1 MRMRKKKHRE
11 DRLSACSHLLIEDI
25 TLFNDSLRPIFKNDN
40 PIHIEIGCGK
50 GKFIT
55 ETAARNP
62 EINYIAIE
70 KNLDVLV
77 LAAEKIKNAALPNV
91 KFVAGDA
98 CVLEQMNI
106 YGEIDRIYI
115 NFCDPWKKK
124 RQAKRRLTHENFLK
138 LYEKL
143 LKDGGEV
150 HFKTDN
156 TKLFEFS
163 LNSFSGYGL
172 MMKNIT
178 LNLHESDFEGNV
190 MTEYETLFSQKGQPI
205 YRCEVVY
212 PRRKFQN

>member
-11 DRLSACSHLLIEDI
+11 DRLDACSHLMIEDI
-25 TLFNDSLRPIFKNDN
+25 TAYSGSLKAIFGNDKPL
-40 PIHIEIGCGK
+40 HIEIGCGK

-55 ETAARNP
+55 ELAARNP
-62 EINYIAIE
+62 EINYIAFE

-77 LAAEKIKNAALPNV
+77 LASEKINNADLKNV
-91 KFVAGDA
+91 RFVAGDA
-98 CVLEQMNI
+98 CILEQMQI
-106 YGEIDRIYI
+106 EHEIDRIYI

-124 RQAKRRLTHENFLK
+124 RQAKRRLTHENFLR

-143 LKDGGEV
+143 LKNGGEV

-163 LNSFSGYGL
+163 LNSFSAYGL

-178 LNLHESDFEGNV
+178 LDLHNSEFEGNI
-190 MTEYETLFSQKGQPI
+190 MTEYETLFSEKGQVI
-205 YRCEVVY
+205 YRCEVVF
-212 PRRKFQN
+212 PKGM

>member
-25 TLFNDSLRPIFKNDN
+25 TLFNDSLRPIFGNDN

-106 YGEIDRIYI
+106 CGEIDRIYI

-138 LYEKL
+138 LYQKL
-143 LKDGGEV
+143 LKRGGEV

-178 LNLHESDFEGNV
+178 LNLHESDFKGNV